1 MATNIDTLTIEIEA
15 SADSAV
21 KKINELSKSLAKLK
35 TSLSSIN
42 GSGIGSITT
51 ELQKLA
57 SVSGN
62 LSQKSVN
69 RIRDLA
75 AAFKDFSSMRGL
87 KIDPG
92 FAYRL
97 QDLIDVTTNVS
108 GESIQNLHRI
118 GEAFQSMRGAVGLS
132 KDTANNLKAVVDV
145 VSQVNE
151 DTIAR
156 LERLGEA
163 LGKMSGFRMPRIPK
177 TTAEEEKGGIAK
189 KASEGLRN
197 LWGGLKEK
205 IKLAI
210 DSSDVK
216 KAHKEVSK
224 LSVLLNSLKRIAFY
238 RLIRSAIKA
247 IGQALQE
254 GAENAYYFSQA
265 MGGSLAASLDMIATK
280 NFTATNQLGAAWA
293 TLKQTLEPI
302 LLAIISLIQRFAEAL
317 TQLFAMLGGKSTYL
331 KATDYAQ
338 KYATA
343 AGKGA
348 KATKEWRNQL
358 MGFDEINRLE
368 EPSDNSGG
376 GGADIP
382 DYGAMFEEAPISKW
396 FMKLKEITLDWWKTV
411 DIEPITKAWERLTAA
426 VKDFV
431 SIVDSALYWAYTNVL
446 LPLAKWTIEKGAPA
460 VVNLLASAFEL
471 LNAVLRKLA
480 PVFKDLY
487 ENVIKPIAEYIGNK
501 FIDAIDGLTKTFKK
515 KKKKVEESSSLSDFI
530 SKLDGKEQIVVSIA
544 TAITAV
550 AVAAPLASAA
560 LGLLKT
566 AFGFITN
573 PITLAVGALSL
584 ITYGMIELSK
594 TSPEVKQS
602 VDDVGKKLKEFKERA
617 GDPTYWSELGDSI
630 LNAINTSLEAIGVK
644 VNFDT
649 LKENIEKKLGEIE
662 LIVGAA
668 SLALGAILAF
678 SGANIVKGIGLM
690 AVGAASLAAG
700 NAFNSE
706 GLKKAIEGPIGQITT
721 VISGSLLALGAILA
735 FSGVNIPLGITLMAA
750 GAAPLAGMIAVKWD
764 EIVAAVENPLR
775 KITIIA
781 GGSLLAIGLILAM
794 TGNLPLGIGLMVAG
808 VGSLYAAVSVD
819 FESLSNKIDEKLG
832 NIKQKFDEL
841 KENVGQKIDAI
852 KEFFGGLSTSWDN
865 AKKEISERV
874 DDLSKKWD
882 GFKKSVSEK
891 WQEIRNEFSSGET
904 DTGSTIDRI
913 KGFFEGMGDKWDKIK
928 EAISKKWEELKG
940 SFNSGKDNVEKNS
953 TDTETI
959 WDKFGAKW
967 QEIKD
972 AVAEKAGTL
981 GADFQNMKENVKT
994 HIEGIQT
1001 FFGDMWSSWAT
1012 NVGNITAYVGDLIS
1026 SFWDANNN
1034 IGSAL
1039 GNISSY
1045 FVDMGNTVHSVL
1057 QDIITGLAT
1066 VIQMSIDSIN
1076 ALNSVSVAGANNQT
1090 IQQAN
1095 SAKAYA
1101 SGGLVD
1107 TGELFIAREAG
1118 PELVGTI
1125 GGRTAVANNDQIVQG
1140 ITEGVYEAV
1149 VSAMAGVGGGSD
1161 QPVYIYLDGK
1171 KIAESTTKYQRQYA
1185 RATG

>member
-21 KKINELSKSLAKLK
+21 KKINELTKSLAKLK

-62 LSQKSVN
+62 LSQRSVN

-97 QDLIDVTTNVS
+97 QDLIDVTTNIS
-108 GESIQNLHRI
+108 GENIQNLHRI

-145 VSQVNE
+145 VSQVSE
-151 DTIAR
+151 DTITR

-163 LGKMSGFRMPRIPK
+163 LGKLSGFRMPRIPK
-177 TTAEEEKGGIAK
+177 TTAEEEKGGVAR

-197 LWGGLKEK
+197 LWGGLKQK

-224 LSVLLNSLKRIAFY
+224 LSILLNSLKRIAFY

-302 LLAIISLIQRFAEAL
+302 LLAIISLIQRFAEVL

-348 KATKEWRNQL
+348 KATQEWKNQL

-376 GGADIP
+376 GMDIP
-382 DYGAMFEEAPISKW
+382 DYGAMFDEAPINKW

-411 DIEPITKAWERLTAA
+411 DLEPITKAWDRLTAA

-460 VVNLLASAFEL
+460 VVNLLASAFET

-480 PVFKDLY
+480 PFFKDLY
-487 ENVIKPIAEYIGNK
+487 ENIIKPFAEYIGNK
-501 FIDAIDGLTKTFKK
+501 FVGVIDDLTKTFESLKT
-515 KKKKVEESSSLSDFI
+515 KVTESNSLSDFI
-530 SKLDGKEQIVVSIA
+530 SKLDGKEQVIVAIA

-566 AFGFITN
+566 AFGFLTN

-584 ITYGMIELSK
+584 ITYGMMELSK
-594 TSPEVKQS
+594 TSPDVKKA
-602 VDDVGKKLKEFKERA
+602 VDDVSKKLKEFKERA

-630 LNAINTSLEAIGVK
+630 LNAINSSLEAIGVK

-662 LIVGAA
+662 LVVGAA

-700 NAFNSE
+700 ASFNSE
-706 GLKKAIEGPIGQITT
+706 GIKQAIDGPIGQITT
-721 VISGSLLALGAILA
+721 LVSGASLALGAILA
-735 FSGVNIPLGITLMAA
+735 FSGINIPLGITLMAA

-775 KITIIA
+775 KITLIA

-819 FESLSNKIDEKLG
+819 FESLSNKVNEKV
-832 NIKQKFDEL
+832 NAIKDKFDEL
-841 KENVGQKIDAI
+841 KESVGQKIDAI
-852 KEFFGGLSTSWDN
+852 KEFFGGLSKSWEN
-865 AKKEISERV
+865 AKKEISDRV
-874 DDLSKKWD
+874 DALKETWD

-913 KGFFEGMGDKWDKIK
+913 KSFFGSMGDKWDAIK

-940 SFNSGKDNVEKNS
+940 SFNKGKDNVEKNS

-981 GADFQNMKENVKT
+981 GTDFQTMKENVKT

-1001 FFGDMWSSWAT
+1001 FFGDMWTNWAT
-1012 NVGNITAYVGDLIS
+1012 NAGNITVEISNLIS

-1034 IGSAL
+1034 IGSSL
-1039 GNISSY
+1039 GSISSY
-1045 FVDMGNTVHSVL
+1045 FTNMGQTVHSVL

-1066 VIQMSIDSIN
+1066 VIQMSIESIN

-1090 IQQAN
+1090 IQRAT

-1101 SGGLVD
+1101 SGGIVD
-1107 TGELFIAREAG
+1107 TGELFVAREAG

-1125 GGRTAVANNDQIVQG
+1125 GGKTAVANNDQIVQG

>member
-21 KKINELSKSLAKLK
+21 KKINELTKSLAKLK

-62 LSQKSVN
+62 LSQRSVN

-97 QDLIDVTTNVS
+97 QDLIDVTSNVS
-108 GESIQNLHRI
+108 GENIQNLHRI
-118 GEAFQSMRGAVGLS
+118 GEAFQSMRGAVGLN
-132 KDTANNLKAVVDV
+132 KDTANNLRAVVDV
-145 VSQVNE
+145 VSQVSD
-151 DTIAR
+151 DTIER

-163 LGKMSGFRMPRIPK
+163 LGKLSGFRMPRIPNTGIEEDKGSTTQK
-177 TTAEEEKGGIAK
+177 T
-189 KASEGLRN
+189 SQGLKN
-197 LWGGLKEK
+197 LWGGLKQK

-216 KAHKEVSK
+216 KAHTEVSK
-224 LSVLLNSLKRIAFY
+224 LSILLNSLKRIAFY

-280 NFTATNQLGAAWA
+280 NSTATNQLGAAWA

-302 LLAIISLIQRFAEAL
+302 LLAIISLIQKVAEAL
-317 TQLFAMLGGKSTYL
+317 TQLFALLGGKSTYL

-358 MGFDEINRLE
+358 MGFDEINRLD
-368 EPSDNSGG
+368 EPSDSSGG
-376 GGADIP
+376 GGADMP
-382 DYGAMFEEAPISKW
+382 DYGAMFEESPLGEW
-396 FMKLKEITLDWWKTV
+396 FQKLRDITLDWWKTV
-411 DIEPITKAWERLTAA
+411 DLEPITKAWERLKKA
-426 VKDFV
+426 VSDFV
-431 SIVDSALYWAYTNVL
+431 DIVDNALYWAYLNVL
-446 LPLAKWTIEKGAPA
+446 LPLAKWTIESSAPA
-460 VVNLLASAFEL
+460 LVNMLASAFEL
-471 LNAVLRKLA
+471 LNTTLRKIA
-480 PVFKDLY
+480 PYLEDFY
-487 ENVIKPIAEYIGNK
+487 ENTIKPFAEFVGNK
-501 FIDAIDGLTKTFKK
+501 FVESVNDLTETFESLS
-515 KKKKVEESSSLSDFI
+515 KKVENASSFGEFVQSLE
-530 SKLDGKEQIVVSIA
+530 GKETIIFEIA
-544 TAITAV
+544 SALTAV
-550 AVAAPLASAA
+550 AVASEAFKLAKTGVELFTKAVTFLSSPIGIVVTVVA
-560 LGLLKT
+560 LLTVGL
-566 AFGFITN
+566 
-573 PITLAVGALSL
+573 
-584 ITYGMIELSK
+584 IELYK
-594 TSPEVKQS
+594 H
-602 VDDVGKKLKEFKERA
+602 
-617 GDPTYWSELGDSI
+617 SEKAREIMDGLGEKI
-630 LNAINTSLEAIGVK
+630 K
-644 VNFDT
+644 T
-649 LKENIEKKLGEIE
+649 LKENIQNYFKEFEGLSFGESVEKIFSDLSIAIQNVDWHEVGQSAWDTIKNAFKWAFDKVSEVFGEIDFEGIVKKFFE
-662 LIVGAA
+662 LLGSAFGA
-668 SLALGAILAF
+668 LTALFDQLSIDIAKLLRESMLKIFDKDGNGSISFKEIGQAIIDGVFAGMKAILIDIPTW
-678 SGANIVKGIGLM
+678 IV
-690 AVGAASLAAG
+690 
-700 NAFNSE
+700 
-706 GLKKAIEGPIGQITT
+706 
-721 VISGSLLALGAILA
+721 
-735 FSGVNIPLGITLMAA
+735 
-750 GAAPLAGMIAVKWD
+750 D
-764 EIVAAVENPLR
+764 
-775 KITIIA
+775 
-781 GGSLLAIGLILAM
+781 
-794 TGNLPLGIGLMVAG
+794 
-808 VGSLYAAVSVD
+808 
-819 FESLSNKIDEKLG
+819 
-832 NIKQKFDEL
+832 
-841 KENVGQKIDAI
+841 NVFKPFW
-852 KEFFGGLSTSWDN
+852 E
-865 AKKEISERV
+865 
-874 DDLSKKWD
+874 
-882 GFKKSVSEK
+882 GFKKAFGIASPASEMMPLGENIILGVLEGIKLKVPDISALIEDIKKGIVEKWNSIKEDFSAVFDGIAESFESAKNKISEK
-891 WQEIRNEFSSGET
+891 IDFLKNSWTDFKDTVSQKWKDIKAEFTSGET
-904 DTGSTIDRI
+904 DTTSTIDKI
-913 KGFFEGMGDKWDKIK
+913 KSFFGSMGDKWDAIK

-967 QEIKD
+967 KEIKD

-981 GADFQNMKENVKT
+981 GADFQSMKESVQT

-1012 NVGNITAYVGDLIS
+1012 NAGNIAVEAGNLIS

-1045 FVDMGNTVHSVL
+1045 FVNMGQTVHAVL

-1066 VIQMSIDSIN
+1066 VIQMSINSIN
-1076 ALNSVSVAGANNQT
+1076 ALNSVSVAGANNPP
-1090 IQQAN
+1090 IQQAR
-1095 SAKAYA
+1095 AAQAYA
-1101 SGGLVD
+1101 SGGIVD

-1149 VSAMAGVGGGSD
+1149 VSAMAGVSGGSD